1 MDRLSVHRYVFCNLF
16 PFFLFFTNG
25 MFLFVVV
32 VFFCLS
38 LCFCKYATSSIPL
51 KKQSI
56 GLPLDLFWRYT
67 YRSNVSHTC
76 SIYSSATTN
85 VLQHYLYIARLCIL
99 LHRCIWS
106 HLVSQRRWHDGN
118 KDWVCRN
125 FGLKNW
131 RTHLE
136 SFNSWIISFIN
147 QKLGENIIAV
157 YKWRHSL
164 RKSRLVSD

>member
-25 MFLFVVV
+25 MFLFVV